1 MLKPLFV
8 LAMVVSVTACTLH
21 PVTDKQKACEQAK
34 RDAVYANTSN
44 SPAVSQNATIQK
56 NISANCG

>member
-34 RDAVYANTSN
+34 RDAVYANSSN
-44 SPAVSQNATIQK
+44 SPAVSPNATTQK